1 MSSEQRRV
9 NSFLI
14 SLYGHLRKYL
24 GEVFR
29 DLALQKESKD
39 SGRILGGRSCSYAYL
54 DFANV
59 SRFAGCRI
67 HQGKK
72 RDDAASAMKASAS
85 RFRFLPFFIRTSYA
99 FLPQT
104 LNNASMDDTLYILC
118 CVTVIYPSSI
128 FYVFLS

>member
-9 NSFLI
+9 HSFLI
-14 SLYGHLRKYL
+14 PLYGHLRKYL

-39 SGRILGGRSCSYAYL
+39 SGRILGGRSCSYAYF

-59 SRFAGCRI
+59 SRFASCRI

-72 RDDAASAMKASAS
+72 RNDAASAMKASAS
-85 RFRFLPFFIRTSYA
+85 RFRFLTFSIQISYV
-99 FLPQT
+99 FTPQM
-104 LNNASMDDTLYILC
+104 LNEASMDDT
-118 CVTVIYPSSI
+118 
-128 FYVFLS
+128 FYTPC

>member
-1 MSSEQRRV
+1 MSSEERRV

-14 SLYGHLRKYL
+14 SLYAHLRKYL

-59 SRFAGCRI
+59 SRFVGCRI

-72 RDDAASAMKASAS
+72 RDEVASAMKASAS
-85 RFRFLPFFIRTSYA
+85 RFRFLTFFHTNSYV
-99 FLPQT
+99 FTPQM
-104 LNNASMDDTLYILC
+104 LNKATMDDTFYIPC
-118 CVTVIYPSSI
+118 
-128 FYVFLS
+128 